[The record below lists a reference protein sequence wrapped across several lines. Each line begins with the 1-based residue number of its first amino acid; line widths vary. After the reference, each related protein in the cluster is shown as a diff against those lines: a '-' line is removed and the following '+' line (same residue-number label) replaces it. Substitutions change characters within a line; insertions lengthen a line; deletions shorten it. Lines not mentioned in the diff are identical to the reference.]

1 MAKKT
6 AVIISS
12 TGEKVP
18 FLRGILVQS
27 LAEAGLDFED
37 AYAMAQRVR
46 DALAKVEG
54 VRAAELRGLVAEL
67 LEQHL
72 GVDVRRSYEAGQA
85 GEREIIVRSPSRSA
99 PFSVGLLSRHLEGC
113 ALEREQAL
121 QGARTVQEILRL
133 RDSPHIEA
141 HELRLLVYD
150 TLKKECCAIAGDR
163 YLSRCLF
170 EDSRQPLIVLVGGA
184 PGSGKSTVSARVA
197 YMLDIPHTQSTDMM
211 REIIRCYLAQPVV
224 PTLGYSSFEAW
235 RGLPEVDLQSGKKAT
250 NNTVIAG
257 FLSQAELVRV
267 ALEATIARA
276 LKEHQ
281 DIIVNGV
288 HVLPSHLNLEEA
300 RKTAVVVQVT
310 LAVTTLKRLG
320 RQLQRRSREQPNR
333 DSSHHRENLQAIWD
347 IQTFMLDKAELSKT
361 PVIVNWNPDETVRLI
376 LEQVM
381 EEITRRFPPD
391 PDALVR

>member
-1 MAKKT
+1 
-6 AVIISS
+6 
-12 TGEKVP
+12 
-18 FLRGILVQS
+18 
-27 LAEAGLDFED
+27 
-37 AYAMAQRVR
+37 
-46 DALAKVEG
+46 
-54 VRAAELRGLVAEL
+54 
-67 LEQHL
+67 
-72 GVDVRRSYEAGQA
+72 
-85 GEREIIVRSPSRSA
+85 
-99 PFSVGLLSRHLEGC
+99 
-113 ALEREQAL
+113 
-121 QGARTVQEILRL
+121 
-133 RDSPHIEA
+133 
-141 HELRLLVYD
+141 
-150 TLKKECCAIAGDR
+150 
-163 YLSRCLF
+163 
-170 EDSRQPLIVLVGGA
+170 
-184 PGSGKSTVSARVA
+184 
-197 YMLDIPHTQSTDMM
+197 
-211 REIIRCYLAQPVV
+211 
-224 PTLGYSSFEAW
+224 
-235 RGLPEVDLQSGKKAT
+235 LQSGKKAT

-333 DSSHHRENLQAIWD
+333 DSSRHRENLQAIWD